1 MINKYRT
8 PLSNLIL
15 ALFGFLYFYNLNSDF
30 FIGDTSHLTLNSSYN
45 FSKGLGY
52 TWGNINNLTSALKM
66 SPLISIIIGSI
77 FYIFE
82 FFTKIDL
89 PLMIKISSL
98 LMVTLTTLGLVTFF
112 DTIKLLT
119 NKRIATICS
128 LLFFSNFY
136 VLNVFLKI
144 SGEALGFLLISVWIN
159 QLLKLHLNSNF
170 YNFVFAVL
178 VNSLFYTAKYQLLF
192 LHLYGILVILYI
204 CKKKNFSLI
213 YALIPTFS
221 LLGNF
226 YINYL
231 RTNNIFG
238 HPTGVSGDSFT
249 KLFFDFTIL
258 LKRLFL
264 IPNLPYNK
272 YIILFVAVSII
283 YSVFKSKLFEKI
295 NILSFLIPRFSFNY
309 LVIFTAGNIILL
321 FLTLRLNKADSLSF
335 RYFIYNLFFIFLVIS
350 IISIKSRVL
359 LSYIA
364 IVALFNISLLFT
376 NYKADYKIDD
386 CYCSDLSIQTISYI
400 ENNLTNEN
408 ILGSRFSTQVYYSE
422 YKGLVFQL
430 PFYSDYNESYGRT
443 LYLDEEN
450 FLKIVLENKI
460 RYLVFFEGSDK
471 KDYFIQNNLY
481 GEFINNLYNGK
492 SIYVK
497 NTLNLKDGKIIEISY

>member
-8 PLSNLIL
+8 LLSNLIL

-82 FFTKIDL
+82 FFTKVDQL
-89 PLMIKISSL
+89 MMIKISSL

-112 DTIKLLT
+112 DTLKLLT

-144 SGEALGFLLISVWIN
+144 SGEALGFLLISIWIN

-213 YALIPTFS
+213 YGLFPTSS
-221 LLGNF
+221 LVGNF

-231 RTNNIFG
+231 RTDNIFG
-238 HPTGVSGDSFT
+238 HPTGVSGDSFS
-249 KLFFDFTIL
+249 KLFFDFIIL

-295 NILSFLIPRFSFNY
+295 NILSFIIPRFSFNY

-321 FLTLRLNKADSLSF
+321 FLNM
-335 RYFIYNLFFIFLVIS
+335 I
-350 IISIKSRVL
+350 
-359 LSYIA
+359 
-364 IVALFNISLLFT
+364 
-376 NYKADYKIDD
+376 
-386 CYCSDLSIQTISYI
+386 
-400 ENNLTNEN
+400 
-408 ILGSRFSTQVYYSE
+408 
-422 YKGLVFQL
+422 
-430 PFYSDYNESYGRT
+430 
-443 LYLDEEN
+443 
-450 FLKIVLENKI
+450 
-460 RYLVFFEGSDK
+460 
-471 KDYFIQNNLY
+471 
-481 GEFINNLYNGK
+481 
-492 SIYVK
+492 
-497 NTLNLKDGKIIEISY
+497 